1 MSKPIVG
8 LLFHLFEN
16 VVSICDIYFLMDP
29 LETTRNIILLR
40 ILYNLQRLT
49 ENINQVNELMATSN
63 TNGEIIQNIE
73 RFWTLY
79 SDKIQY
85 VLEDDSL
92 VNK

>member
-1 MSKPIVG
+1 
-8 LLFHLFEN
+8 
-16 VVSICDIYFLMDP
+16 MDP

>member
-1 MSKPIVG
+1 
-8 LLFHLFEN
+8 
-16 VVSICDIYFLMDP
+16 MDP
-29 LETTRNIILLR
+29 LETTRNIILLI